1 LPIRL
6 LPDTRSDI
14 QAEHILISMLDNI
27 KPDAKQEPRRIWI
40 DRRDGQ
46 RCRSDAAGRA
56 AT

>member
-14 QAEHILISMLDNI
+14 QAEHILVSMLDNI

-40 DRRDGQ
+40 DRRVTV
-46 RCRSDAAGRA
+46 SVTAATRRA